1 VLWYNFHIDW
11 KRACEDL
18 NEIEKLLFSLMKN
31 IWSLLVLECLV
42 KLLQRH
48 WQIGNKMF
56 EVCILIKF
64 TASYA
69 SELYLNL

>member
-1 VLWYNFHIDW
+1 LKDFLKLKSNTSLVFRECVLWYNFHIDW

-48 WQIGNKMF
+48 WQIG
-56 EVCILIKF
+56 
-64 TASYA
+64 
-69 SELYLNL
+69 